1 MASAKSG
8 KYYRLDGLSVLVA
21 DDNRFV
27 RTILVTVLR
36 GLGVGRVL
44 QAENGEEAT
53 AILDVSTQ
61 IQGASDIDIV
71 FADHLMAPVDGL
83 ELLKWVREHDHDKLK
98 FMPYIMM
105 SGEADENAV
114 RMARDGGVTEYLA
127 KPMSVANVAS
137 RLVAIVDKPRPFI
150 RAPGY
155 IGPDRRRQTLPYAG
169 DDRRVMTG
177 RRVTLDGAQAPIEDE
192 ALPPVGQAV
201 PEVAAEEAGGAVG
214 AEAAP
219 PSPETLG

>member
-1 MASAKSG
+1 MASGKSG

-27 RTILVTVLR
+27 RTILITVLR
-36 GLGVGRVL
+36 GLGIGRVL
-44 QAENGEEAT
+44 QAESGEEAM

-83 ELLKWVREHDHDKLK
+83 GLLKWVRHHDHEKLK
-98 FMPYIMM
+98 FIPYVMM

-114 RMARDGGVTEYLA
+114 RLARDGGVTEYLA

-137 RLVAIVDKPRPFI
+137 RLLAIVDKPRPFI

-155 IGPDRRRQTLPYAG
+155 IGPDRRRQTLPYGG
-169 DDRRVMTG
+169 DDRRVITG
-177 RRVTLDGAQAPIEDE
+177 HRVLLEEASAE

-201 PEVAAEEAGGAVG
+201 PEVASGSDGDAG
-214 AEAAP
+214 AESIPVA
-219 PSPETLG
+219 PETVE